1 MTAKRAPTDMRKGE
15 GGYDRVAPQDLD
27 FDSQNPRLV
36 EYFEGEKPTQDGLL
50 RMLWEQ
56 MAVDEVAMSIAAS
69 GYFDYEPLFV
79 AEEKGRLVVIEGN
92 RRLAAVK
99 LLLDNDLRQE
109 LHATDLPEI
118 SPARA
123 RELSSLPVIRTNRK
137 STWLYFGFKH
147 FNGPA
152 KWDSYAKAHYIG
164 QLHREYHVPLQDIAS
179 QIGDKHRTVQ
189 RLFRGFMVIEQA
201 EKAKVFRRENR
212 YNPHFSFSH
221 LYTGLDY
228 DGIAAFI
235 SLRDESTESDEPVPK
250 TKVKEL
256 GELCTWLYGDKELDI
271 APQVERQN
279 PHLRQLDEVLRSKEA
294 TDSLRAKLSLAVALE
309 VSYGDE
315 RVFHSALIQAKEAL
329 QKARGTLSTGF
340 NGEEELCAWQMQL
353 LIWRRISPRRWNARV
368 HRESDGEAV
377 RMRIMSDLKTVPKPH
392 VANKSTYCRFC
403 RD

>member
-1 MTAKRAPTDMRKGE
+1 MTAKKSATDATKGE

-36 EYFEGEKPTQDGLL
+36 EYLEGDVPTQDGLL
-50 RMLWEQ
+50 QILWEQ
-56 MAVDEVAMSIAAS
+56 MAVDEIAMSIAAS

-99 LLLDNDLRQE
+99 LLLDKDLRRR
-109 LHATDLPEI
+109 LRAADLPAI

-123 RELSSLPVIRTNRK
+123 RELSSLPVIHTNRK
-137 STWLYFGFKH
+137 FAWLHFGFKH
-147 FNGPA
+147 INGPA
-152 KWDSYAKAHYIG
+152 KWDPYAKAHYIG
-164 QLHREYHVPLQDIAS
+164 RVHREYQVQLQDIAR
-179 QIGDKHRTVQ
+179 QIGDKHRTVE
-189 RLFRGFMVIEQA
+189 RLYRALMVIEQA

-212 YNPHFSFSH
+212 YNSHFSFAH

-228 DGIAAFI
+228 EGIAAFI

-250 TKVKEL
+250 VKLKEL
-256 GELCTWLYGDKELDI
+256 GELCTWLYGDKDLAV
-271 APQVERQN
+271 APQVESQN

-294 TDSLRAKLSLAVALE
+294 TDSLRAKLPLAVALE

-315 RVFHSALIQAKEAL
+315 RVFHSALIQAKEQL

-340 NGEEELCAWQMQL
+340 KGEEELLRLANAIADLASDLAEEMGRKTSPRNR
-353 LIWRRISPRRWNARV
+353 RRIV
-368 HRESDGEAV
+368 QD
-377 RMRIMSDLKTVPKPH
+377 
-392 VANKSTYCRFC
+392 ANS
-403 RD
+403 